1 MESQPNIITC
11 PKCGNEINV
20 SDVLF
25 NQIEERLKQDFQVQI
40 ALKDKEYQ
48 EKDKV
53 IQQAQNEVQKA
64 KEDMQTQVDAAVKQ
78 QLSLQKTAMEKT
90 LRKQVED
97 EKSEQMTTMEAE
109 LKKKSDQLKD
119 FNKTKA
125 DLARLQREKDE
136 MKEQLEAENEQKL
149 NERITEEREKIKTAE
164 ADKSK
169 TEVQKRDKIISDL
182 TKRLDEAQTKLEQGS
197 NKLAGEV
204 KEIELRD
211 FLKATFPIDS
221 IEDVPSGLKGADV
234 MQIVKNNIGQPS
246 GTILFER
253 KQTLAF
259 SDGWVAKLKED
270 GRTSKSDVLVLVTQS
285 LPKNNQNTHFRDG
298 VWVCSFDDLLLLITL
313 LRDGLIKQSAALV
326 SQQNKGSKMEMLYD
340 YLLSNDFVNHITG
353 IIDAFKKMDQSIQK
367 EKSDA
372 MKRFA
377 ERESHV
383 WQAKKSVLSFWGRV
397 EGIAA
402 DGLSKQ
408 VKMLDEGAEQ
418 GKLEE

>member
-1 MESQPNIITC
+1 I
-11 PKCGNEINV
+11 
-20 SDVLF
+20 
-25 NQIEERLKQDFQVQI
+25 
-40 ALKDKEYQ
+40 
-48 EKDKV
+48 
-53 IQQAQNEVQKA
+53 
-64 KEDMQTQVDAAVKQ
+64 
-78 QLSLQKTAMEKT
+78 
-90 LRKQVED
+90 
-97 EKSEQMTTMEAE
+97 
-109 LKKKSDQLKD
+109 
-119 FNKTKA
+119 
-125 DLARLQREKDE
+125 
-136 MKEQLEAENEQKL
+136 
-149 NERITEEREKIKTAE
+149 EEREKIKMAE

-234 MQIVKNNIGQPS
+234 LHSVRNSVGQAIGS
-246 GTILFER
+246 ILYER
-253 KQTLAF
+253 KQTAAF
-259 SDGWVAKLKED
+259 SEGWIAKLKED

-285 LPKNNQNTHFRDG
+285 MPKNNQSTHFRDG
-298 VWVCSFDDLLLLITL
+298 VWVSSFSDLLLLITL
-313 LRDGLIKQSAALV
+313 LRDGLIKQSVALV
-326 SQQNKGSKMEMLYD
+326 SQQNKGTKMEMLYD

-353 IIDAFKKMDQSIQK
+353 ILDAFKKMDHSIQK

-383 WQAKKSVLSFWGRV
+383 WQAKKSILSFWGRV

-402 DGLSKQ
+402 DGLNQ
-408 VKMLDEGAEQ
+408 QMAMLSEGEQ
-418 GKLEE
+418 DKLEE